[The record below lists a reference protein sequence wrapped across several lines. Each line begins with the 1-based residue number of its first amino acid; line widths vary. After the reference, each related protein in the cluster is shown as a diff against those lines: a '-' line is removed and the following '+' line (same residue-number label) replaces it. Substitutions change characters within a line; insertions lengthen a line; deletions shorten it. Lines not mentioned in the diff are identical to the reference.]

1 MVTHLST
8 DQVKSCLTLQST
20 LAILEKCQI
29 SQITFISYFSR
40 FKNTSPFSY
49 SIIKLIWLL
58 RWRFHIQMNTSWP
71 QKQELA
77 VKKKVLLTWVVRED
91 LILPRALRV
100 LSASSICFS
109 RSAFSTDNFFF
120 VMSASA
126 SEVCKSSRRWVLSPM
141 SPCKALFCFSRVV
154 WNRDLHIE
162 CSKQFKW
169 GLYFLGRAGRFG
181 QC

>member
-1 MVTHLST
+1 MAFTFKYILNDRKNSNSHSKKGATHLSCQRRL
-8 DQVKSCLTLQST
+8 DFAKGYQGFVWFQLKS
-20 LAILEKCQI
+20 
-29 SQITFISYFSR
+29 
-40 FKNTSPFSY
+40 TSSIKWLSY
-49 SIIKLIWLL
+49 SNEYLMTAKTGT
-58 RWRFHIQMNTSWP
+58 RGQ
-71 QKQELA
+71 
-77 VKKKVLLTWVVRED
+77 KKVLLTWVVRED

-169 GLYFLGRAGRFG
+169 NLYFLGRAGRFG